1 MPDDKTGYPKWRMT
15 YQDSESAA
23 RAAYGQ
29 MMLNFLRI
37 VELEQQ
43 IEMQKLERC
52 GNDQ

>member
-1 MPDDKTGYPKWRMT
+1 MADDKNGYPQWRMT

-37 VELEQQ
+37 TELEQQ
-43 IEMQKLERC
+43 LEMHKRELSS
-52 GNDQ
+52 NDQ

>member
-1 MPDDKTGYPKWRMT
+1 MPDDKTGYPQWRMT
-15 YQDSESAA
+15 YQDSEAAA

-37 VELEQQ
+37 TELEQQ
-43 IEMQKLERC
+43 LENHKRERT